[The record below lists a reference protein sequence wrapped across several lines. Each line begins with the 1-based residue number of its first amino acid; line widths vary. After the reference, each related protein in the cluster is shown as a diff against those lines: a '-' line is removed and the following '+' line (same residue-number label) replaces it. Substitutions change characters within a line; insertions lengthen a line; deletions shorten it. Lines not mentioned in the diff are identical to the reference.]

1 MIDTLGNRASKV
13 LESWAEIAT
22 RNPEAIADLDRVY
35 QEIFGERITV
45 GCGSCYQKA
54 FFRIQK
60 YATLTTEN
68 QLTNLITMS
77 EKLKSRAFLLKDGI
91 VLQTVFGG
99 DHLTNDNMTDEQ
111 AEKLLKSNANFAQ
124 YFERIPEG
132 FEVEAEKVAP
142 FELDM
147 STDSNTLTP
156 ENEVDTD
163 APIES
168 ESEVEPATE
177 APAKEVHPSKESAK
191 K

>member
-1 MIDTLGNRASKV
+1 MTDTLGNRATKV

-22 RNPEAIADLDRVY
+22 RKPEAIADLDRVY
-35 QEIFGERITV
+35 QEIFGEKITV

-54 FFRIQK
+54 FFRVQK
-60 YATLTTEN
+60 YVALTTDY
-68 QLTNLITMS
+68 QLNNPINMS
-77 EKLKSRAFLLKDGI
+77 ENLKSRAFLLKDGI
-91 VLQTVFGG
+91 VLQTEFGG

-111 AEKLLKSNANFAQ
+111 AEKLLKSNASFAQ
-124 YFERIPEG
+124 YFERMPDG
-132 FEVEAEKVAP
+132 FEDEIGKVAP

-156 ENEVDTD
+156 ENEANTE

-168 ESEVEPATE
+168 ESGVD
-177 APAKEVHPSKESAK
+177 PAKEAHPSKGSAK